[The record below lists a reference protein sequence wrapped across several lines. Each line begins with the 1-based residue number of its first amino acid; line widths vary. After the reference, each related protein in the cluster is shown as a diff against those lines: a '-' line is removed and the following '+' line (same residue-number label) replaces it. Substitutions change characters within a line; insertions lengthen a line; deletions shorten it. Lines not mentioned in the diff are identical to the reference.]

1 MNSYSEIGYNYR
13 MPNLNAALGCAQM
26 ERLEEFLTIK
36 RRVNKMWEE
45 FSKLNQIKLFTETVG
60 TKANFWLNAI
70 VLNSKKE
77 KEHFL
82 EITNK
87 NGVMTRPVWRLM
99 SRLNMFKNC
108 QNDGLQNSLW
118 LEDRVVNIPSSVPD
132 GSLSSFN
139 R

>member
-1 MNSYSEIGYNYR
+1 
-13 MPNLNAALGCAQM
+13 M
-26 ERLEEFLTIK
+26 EPK
-36 RRVNKMWEE
+36 
-45 FSKLNQIKLFTETVG
+45 SKL
-60 TKANFWLNAI
+60 WLNAI

-82 EITNK
+82 EITNQ

-118 LEDRVVNIPSSVPD
+118 LEDRVVNMPSSVPD